1 MPAAAFSRDGGGG
14 GGGAGISRKTPVP
27 RRFIH
32 RSVSEDKYRPLSCRI
47 HVKAI
52 ENLETKLPA
61 SILRENVLSG
71 PSVRIGTIRPY
82 KISLGLKISFFIYS
96 LRLHHTRLSVT
107 EFKHKCPE
115 MLHVVLYCPNKNIFN
130 LSAVSAT
137 ESQLPLNPGRQRK
150 TDFYRPVFE
159 AVA

>member
-1 MPAAAFSRDGGGG
+1 MQGLVERLQCLVVSSTDLCP
-14 GGGAGISRKTPVP
+14 KTHPK
-27 RRFIH
+27 H
-32 RSVSEDKYRPLSCRI
+32 RPLSCRI

-61 SILRENVLSG
+61 SILRENVLFG

-82 KISLGLKISFFIYS
+82 KISLGLTISFFIYS

-115 MLHVVLYCPNKNIFN
+115 MLHVVLYCPNKNLFN

-150 TDFYRPVFE
+150 THFYRPVFV